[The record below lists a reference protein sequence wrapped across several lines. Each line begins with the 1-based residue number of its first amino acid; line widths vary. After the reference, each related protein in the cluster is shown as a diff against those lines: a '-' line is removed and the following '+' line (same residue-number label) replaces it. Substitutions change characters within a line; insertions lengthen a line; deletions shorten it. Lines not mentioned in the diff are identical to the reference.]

1 MSSVELKYNPVEEI
15 ESVHASLRT
24 EFLKWRTRDIAFRKQ
39 QLSQLVYMVKDN
51 LDRFQEALK
60 HDLGKP
66 PLEAVAYELVMCMS
80 DATEA
85 YNKVEKWAK
94 VESAPFHLDT
104 FPLSPKIRK
113 EPKGVALIIG
123 AFNYPCWLTLGP
135 LSGAIAAGN
144 AVVIKP
150 SESSPAVAALIAE
163 LVPKYLDP
171 SLYRVVNGAID
182 QMKKLLELKWDHIM
196 YTGGGKVGRI
206 VATAAAQHLTPVTLE
221 LGGKNPVFIDPNYD
235 LALAAKRIAWGRCSN
250 SGQTC
255 TAPDYILVPEETQDK
270 LVAEFDKV
278 LKSFYPDGALRS
290 ESYARIATD
299 VHFKR
304 LKGMLDGTKGEIVIG
319 GETDEKQR
327 FIAPTIV
334 KNVHPED
341 ALMGQEI
348 FGPIIPIIP
357 VKNVDE
363 AIAFVTERDHP
374 LALYIFSDNAA
385 FKKKVTD
392 NTRSG
397 AVSCNDT
404 LLHTAVEGLPF
415 GGVGE
420 SGYGQHTGKW
430 GFDQFTHFRS
440 TIESPKILE
449 LVMSSRYP
457 PYTSQK
463 MNRLN
468 KMLARSLPPRG
479 GTSAG
484 LLSWFHH
491 SIDAEHWF
499 SGICAST
506 FVQQKLITCFCT
518 VMLFKIRHSLDSKLS
533 SQIPFAEDHLPLNQV
548 NKCSSK
554 VIAPAELQ
562 AELSGTGAA
571 KIR

>member
-1 MSSVELKYNPVEEI
+1 MAFVELKYNPVEEI
-15 ESVHASLRT
+15 ESVHASLKT

-39 QLSQLVYMVKDN
+39 QLSQLAYMVKDN
-51 LDRFQEALK
+51 MDRFQEALK

-66 PLEAVAYELVMCMS
+66 SLEAVAYELVLCTS

-104 FPLSPKIRK
+104 FPFSPKIRK
-113 EPKGVALIIG
+113 EPKGVVLIIG

-250 SGQTC
+250 SGQLEKTC
-255 TAPDYILVPEETQDK
+255 TAPDYVLVPEEAQDK

-278 LKSFYPDGALRS
+278 LKLFFPDGALKS

-299 VHFKR
+299 FHFKR
-304 LKGMLDGTKGEIVIG
+304 IKRMLDGTKGEIVIG

-341 ALMGQEI
+341 TLMGQEI

-374 LALYIFSDNAA
+374 LALYIFSDNAV
-385 FKKKVTD
+385 FKKKVSD
-392 NTRSG
+392 STRSG
-397 AVSCNDT
+397 AVSCNET
-404 LLHTAVEGLPF
+404 LLHTTVEGLPF

-430 GFDQFTHFRS
+430 GFDQFTHFRAS
-440 TIESPKILE
+440 IEAPKFLE

-468 KMLARSLPPRG
+468 KLLARSLPPRG
-479 GTSAG
+479 GTNAS
-484 LLSWFHH
+484 LLSR
-491 SIDAEHWF
+491 
-499 SGICAST
+499 
-506 FVQQKLITCFCT
+506 
-518 VMLFKIRHSLDSKLS
+518 IRAW
-533 SQIPFAEDHLPLNQV
+533 IPFLCVLVAAGFTTRLMLNTGSLAF
-548 NKCSSK
+548 CSSK
-554 VIAPAELQ
+554 VIAPVELQ
-562 AELSGTGAA
+562 AELNGTGAA